1 MDMTWTGS
9 AAVCVNDRNEILL
22 VLQGKPE
29 EEKRWSVPSGGRLP
43 GESFEDC
50 CRREV
55 WEETGY
61 EVEPR
66 EELFVKSGIVHY
78 FRAELVGGSR
88 AIHDPDGLIYDVAWK
103 ALAEV
108 RDLVLCFEEDR
119 KFLLRWLERRGQD
132 DGQD

>member
-1 MDMTWTGS
+1 M
-9 AAVCVNDRNEILL
+9 

-61 EVEPR
+61 VVEPR

-88 AIHDPDGLIYDVAWK
+88 TFQDPDGLIYDIAWK
-103 ALAEV
+103 TLAEV
-108 RDLVLCFEEDR
+108 RKLALCFEEDR
-119 KFLLRWLERRGQD
+119 EFLERWLEGGGSR
-132 DGQD
+132 

>member
-1 MDMTWTGS
+1 MSEPWTGS
-9 AAVCVNDRNEILL
+9 AAVCVNERNEVLM

-66 EELFVKSGIVHY
+66 EELFVKNGVVHY
-78 FRAELVGGSR
+78 LRAVLIGGSR
-88 AIHDPDGLIYDVAWK
+88 VFQDPDELIYDIAWK
-103 ALAEV
+103 SLAEV
-108 RDLVLCFEEDR
+108 RELELCFEEDR
-119 KFLLRWLERRGQD
+119 EFLVDLLTSNPNPLP
-132 DGQD
+132 